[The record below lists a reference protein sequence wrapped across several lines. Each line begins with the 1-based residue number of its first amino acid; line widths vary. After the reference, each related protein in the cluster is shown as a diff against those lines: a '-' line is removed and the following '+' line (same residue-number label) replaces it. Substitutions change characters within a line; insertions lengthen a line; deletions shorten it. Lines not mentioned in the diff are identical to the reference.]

1 MDIFKFKQFN
11 VDQSG
16 CAMKVNTDGVLLGA
30 LAEANTPQS
39 IVDIGT
45 GTGVIALML
54 AQRFTEAKIDAVEID
69 KEAAEMARENFK
81 NSQFQQRLFSHFDT
95 FEVFFDNNKGKKYD
109 LIISNPPFFLD
120 SLTSANDK
128 KNLARHTDGSF
139 FMRLIKYTAEYLT
152 DTGTCQLIVPLPTA
166 MLIKELLPK
175 YQLYLQKIIA
185 IKSFA
190 NSASHREIITFG
202 KEQKGILEKPF
213 VIYNEPKVYS
223 LEYRGALAGF
233 LTIF

>member
-1 MDIFKFKQFN
+1 VDIFKFKQFD

-30 LAEANTPQS
+30 LAEADNPQS
-39 IVDIGT
+39 IVDIGA

-54 AQRFTEAKIDAVEID
+54 TQRFAGARIDAVEID
-69 KEAAEMARENFK
+69 EDAAKTADRNFK

-95 FEVFFDNNKGKKYD
+95 FKVFFDKNKGSKYD
-109 LIISNPPFFLD
+109 LIVSNPPFFLD

-139 FMRLIKYTAEYLT
+139 FTRLIKYTAEYLT

-166 MLIKELLPK
+166 TLIKELLPK
-175 YQLYLQKIIA
+175 HQLHLQKIIA

-190 NSASHREIITFG
+190 NSAPHREIITFG
-202 KEQKGILEKPF
+202 KEQKGILEEPF
-213 VIYNEPKVYS
+213 VIYDEPKVYS
-223 LEYRGALAGF
+223 LEYRTALADF